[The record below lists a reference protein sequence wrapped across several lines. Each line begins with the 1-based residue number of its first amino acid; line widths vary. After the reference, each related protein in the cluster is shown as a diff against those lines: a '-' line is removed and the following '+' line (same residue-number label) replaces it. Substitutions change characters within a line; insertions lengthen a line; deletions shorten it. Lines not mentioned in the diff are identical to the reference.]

1 VKAVAVRVDGKMEE
15 IDASYES
22 IKATLDGWLEIVPTL
37 GAPFVMLCDEEGKL
51 KGKRLN
57 AVATTLANDYRDW
70 EDLIVGDVVLT
81 GLPDRNGDHTEY
93 TLADFAELLR

>member
-1 VKAVAVRVDGKMEE
+1 MKAVAIRVDGKMEE
-15 IDASYES
+15 IEASYES
-22 IKATLDGWLEIVPTL
+22 IKSALGGWLEIAPTP

-70 EDLIVGDVVLT
+70 DDPIVGDVVLT
-81 GLPDRNGDHTEY
+81 GLPDREGDHTEY
-93 TLADFAELLR
+93 TLEDFAELLK